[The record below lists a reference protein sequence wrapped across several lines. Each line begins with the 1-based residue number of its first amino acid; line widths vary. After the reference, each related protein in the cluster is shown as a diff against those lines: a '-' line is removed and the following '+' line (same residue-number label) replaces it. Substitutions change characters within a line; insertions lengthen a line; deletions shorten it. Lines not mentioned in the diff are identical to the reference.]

1 MAYIG
6 NTPEIGFN
14 TLSVQKFNGDGA
26 CTVFSISQPISD
38 PNYLEI
44 LVNNVQQ
51 EPYAAYDVTS
61 GVITFTEAPSV
72 GANNIQIGYKSQ
84 SIVYYNQVTSS
95 QLVDG
100 SIGGTKL
107 IDGSVTG
114 NKLGVTAVGTN
125 NIVVGAITG
134 NLIAV
139 GAVTTNH
146 IVAGAVTGNLLATN
160 IINSNNIV
168 DLAVLGN
175 DLGIRSVSGNNIG
188 IGAVSG
194 NNIGIGAISGNQIG
208 AYAISGNQIST
219 GAISA
224 NNFAGGGITS
234 NVFSS
239 NLTISTVRVAETV
252 NVVTTGIS
260 GNYNIHV
267 ANTTAY
273 YFVANTTGS
282 VTFNLVANS
291 AGGATGSL
299 NGLLSIGQTASLA
312 IALKQGVTRYRA
324 NVFIDGVNPLSSV
337 YWMGATQ
344 PSQLATQAQSLDVYN
359 ITVIKVADSAY
370 TVMVGNTTFGS
381 ANGFGMGPGGAQ

>member
-1 MAYIG
+1 MIG
-6 NTPEIGFN
+6 
-14 TLSVQKFNGDGA
+14 S
-26 CTVFSISQPISD
+26 
-38 PNYLEI
+38 
-44 LVNNVQQ
+44 
-51 EPYAAYDVTS
+51 
-61 GVITFTEAPSV
+61 
-72 GANNIQIGYKSQ
+72 
-84 SIVYYNQVTSS
+84 
-95 QLVDG
+95 
-100 SIGGTKL
+100 
-107 IDGSVTG
+107 
-114 NKLGVTAVGTN
+114 
-125 NIVVGAITG
+125 
-134 NLIAV
+134 
-139 GAVTTNH
+139 
-146 IVAGAVTGNLLATN
+146 
-160 IINSNNIV
+160 
-168 DLAVLGN
+168 
-175 DLGIRSVSGNNIG
+175 
-188 IGAVSG
+188 
-194 NNIGIGAISGNQIG
+194 
-208 AYAISGNQIST
+208 YAISGNQIST

-299 NGLLSIGQTASLA
+299 NGLLNVGQTASLA
-312 IALKQGVTRYRA
+312 IALKQGVTKYRA

-344 PSQLATQAQSLDVYN
+344 PSQLGTQAQSLDVYN